1 MYYLKFLEVRYPT
14 CLTDKKKFDQGAVR
28 AAFFPGGYR
37 RKSIWLLFQ
46 LLEAVFIPWLMDLSS
61 MPKPEVP
68 VQLFLYGINLTLT
81 LLPPSFTYNIP
92 CDGINPFQIIQNNLP
107 CQNLEFT
114 FI

>member
-1 MYYLKFLEVRYPT
+1 MYYLKFLEVRYPA
-14 CLTDKKKFDQGAVR
+14 CLTDKIKVLSGLRSSLEAIGENPFGC
-28 AAFFPGGYR
+28 F
-37 RKSIWLLFQ
+37 FQ

-81 LLPPSFTYNIP
+81 LLPPSFTYNKP